1 MKVRLTLLLFAV
13 LGEARAETPL
23 ESAVALYQAH
33 HYPEVVPAL
42 RKIIAAEPD
51 NAAAYYYLGMTLQK
65 RGDLDQLPDSVKL
78 LEKASALAPENE
90 RYLADYAGSLLLLA
104 ARTRSPSAA
113 FKGCD
118 AMEKAI
124 KLNPEDL
131 DAREGLMQFYQQ
143 APWPIG
149 SSAKAQLQVDEIR
162 KRDPDRGTTLLV
174 LIKANSKDFAAA
186 FQLCDDVLARKP
198 ENYAALYQYGRTAAI
213 SGLNLEKGL
222 TRLQKCLTLEPPGPA
237 QPSHSNVLNRIGN
250 LQEKLG
256 RAADARKSY
265 ESALQLDSGNRQ
277 AADALAT
284 LNKGF
289 APTK

>member
-1 MKVRLTLLLFAV
+1 MKVRSTLLILV
-13 LGEARAETPL
+13 CLTQARAETPL
-23 ESAVALYQAH
+23 ESAVTLYQAH
-33 HYPEVVPAL
+33 RYPEVVPLL
-42 RKIIAAEPD
+42 RKIIAAEPN

-78 LEKASALAPENE
+78 LEKAAALAPDNE
-90 RYLADYAGSLLLLA
+90 RFLADYGGSSLLLA

-162 KRDPDRGTTLLV
+162 KRDPDRATTLSV
-174 LIKANSKDFAAA
+174 LIKTNTKDYAAA

-198 ENYAALYQYGRTAAI
+198 DNYAALYQYGRTAAI
-213 SGLNLEKGL
+213 SGLNLQKGL
-222 TRLQKCLTLEPPGPA
+222 SSLEKCLTLDPPGPA

-250 LQEKLG
+250 LQEKMG
-256 RAADARKSY
+256 KPAEARKSY
-265 ESALQLDSGNRQ
+265 ESALKLDSGNRQ
-277 AADALAT
+277 ASDALA
-284 LNKGF
+284 
-289 APTK
+289 AMR